1 MDLTCVSGAG
11 SVISNVLDY
20 TKWLKAQLSMSGPIS
35 KAGYKAIRTA
45 CTIADRD
52 DAPVAFTGNTLYAL
66 GWSTGVYQGY
76 EYFEHSGGMMAFGT
90 EVIFFPALNYGLV
103 AFANTALT
111 SNWLEQT
118 LVWHLIDEHLG
129 IPKEDRFDW
138 NKR

>member
-1 MDLTCVSGAG
+1 MDLTCVSGGG

-20 TKWLKAQLSMSGPIS
+20 TKWLKAHLSMSGPIS

-45 CTIADRD
+45 RSIENRD
-52 DAPVAFTGNTLYAL
+52 DAPVAFTGNSLYAL

-76 EYFEHSGGMMAFGT
+76 EYFEHSGGMVAFGT
-90 EVIFFPALNYGLV
+90 ELIFFPALNYGLV
-103 AFANTALT
+103 AFANTAVT
-111 SNWLEQT
+111 SNWLEQA